1 MLDPKKIDLLES
13 LGGLKGLLKG
23 LGMSRTRGLGR
34 KVLMRSN
41 SFKARATLD
50 DRPGPGTAGAS
61 QRHGREEEDVSGIV
75 VMGPEENGV
84 GWKPNNEGDEDNPIF
99 PATLDERRK
108 VYGQNV
114 LPHKPSKS
122 LLALMWIALKDKVLV
137 SYPL

>member
-1 MLDPKKIDLLES
+1 
-13 LGGLKGLLKG
+13 
-23 LGMSRTRGLGR
+23 
-34 KVLMRSN
+34 MRSN
-41 SFKARATLD
+41 SFKAHTTLD

-75 VMGPEENGV
+75 VTSPEENGV
-84 GWKPNNEGDEDNPIF
+84 GWKPNNEGDKDNPIF

-114 LPHKPSKS
+114 LPHKPLKS